1 MVYKF
6 IIWNRFFQRFLY
18 RIKFSSMYPHFVLI
32 INKSFHSNTVQT
44 LFNKQFMELRN
55 TWNLYTYKTW
65 FEINTILAKGSFFS
79 LIDKKSEEKHRIR
92 VTREDLRLPRF
103 SHAMVHRHLP
113 PYRAVN
119 GRFSFCFTSKND
131 HSEEWVC
138 TDRPRDS
145 VIFVSNAFHF
155 RSGWKE
161 NERC

>member
-1 MVYKF
+1 MKSIFPTFY
-6 IIWNRFFQRFLY
+6 
-18 RIKFSSMYPHFVLI
+18 IKFSSVYLHFVLI
-32 INKSFHSNTVQT
+32 NRFIQ
-44 LFNKQFMELRN
+44 LFNEQFVELRN
-55 TWNLYTYKTW
+55 TWNLYIKVDSKL
-65 FEINTILAKGSFFS
+65 ILAKGSFFS
-79 LIDKKSEEKHRIR
+79 LIDKKGEEKHRIC

-131 HSEEWVC
+131 QSDEWVC

-155 RSGWKE
+155 RSGRKG
-161 NERC
+161 NERDSKC